1 MCAPVPSLPPSCCT
15 APAKQRFM
23 LEVCDTY
30 VVFLSLSKPNPETL
44 FLHKLEFS
52 TWGLDNRSA
61 EEDTKNRACA
71 SESHMSV
78 ASLMQENPKS
88 LLRGTLLVVRG
99 RWSSNL
105 LALRMLVLE
114 QLFWEAG

>member
-1 MCAPVPSLPPSCCT
+1 
-15 APAKQRFM
+15 
-23 LEVCDTY
+23 
-30 VVFLSLSKPNPETL
+30 
-44 FLHKLEFS
+44 
-52 TWGLDNRSA
+52 
-61 EEDTKNRACA
+61 
-71 SESHMSV
+71 
-78 ASLMQENPKS
+78 MQENPKS

>member
-1 MCAPVPSLPPSCCT
+1 
-15 APAKQRFM
+15 M

-52 TWGLDNRSA
+52 TWGLDNRNA